1 METKQKLRNVT
12 SNNVLSTANGNLGV
26 IGANVQKLV
35 DLGLNQEQE
44 EKLKMPCME
53 VKTAMETKQK

>member
-12 SNNVLSTANGNLGV
+12 SNNVLSTANGHLGV

-35 DLGLNQEQE
+35 DMGPKQEL
-44 EKLKMPCME
+44 EKNPKLPCME
-53 VKTAMETKQK
+53 VKTAKEPI